1 MCMRSAAQPPAG
13 GPGLVHRE
21 MAPNRCNHRRP
32 DFYATTARRRTAHGV
47 HPRATGRDARSPIML
62 TLLYDLSLRD
72 SCNGRRDVFKI
83 SWNMLSGREFGQ
95 AMNSGCYTRTRQR

>member
-1 MCMRSAAQPPAG
+1 
-13 GPGLVHRE
+13 
-21 MAPNRCNHRRP
+21 
-32 DFYATTARRRTAHGV
+32 
-47 HPRATGRDARSPIML
+47 ML
-62 TLLYDLSLRD
+62 TLLHDLSLRD